1 MNKPEGCCR
10 YNRQG
15 KHLDPDEI
23 KVLYITKE
31 LLLLAGGKANI
42 VAEFRQRGVASSSQ
56 PQ

>member
-23 KVLYITKE
+23 KVHQRE
-31 LLLLAGGKANI
+31 LHYSEGKANV
-42 VAEFRQRGVASSSQ
+42 VAQLMTKKTF
-56 PQ
+56 